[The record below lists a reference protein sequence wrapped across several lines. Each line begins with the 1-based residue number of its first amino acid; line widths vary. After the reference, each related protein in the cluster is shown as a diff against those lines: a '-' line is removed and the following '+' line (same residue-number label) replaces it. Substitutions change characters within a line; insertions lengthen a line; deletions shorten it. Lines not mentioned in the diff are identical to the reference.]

1 MIMNAKI
8 GSYVGIT
15 DTWNRTT
22 ASGAGMQTAADYA
35 MNTPMSIQGDDDD
48 DNQDGESAATE
59 LELLHPLAAVASI
72 YGDPDGKYAAFLA
85 SKDPQYPSRA
95 YYLLTPGLSD
105 SGLSQTTT
113 TTTAVASST
122 SSTAQATGVAVSN
135 GTAAAT
141 SHGVLTVDTR
151 SLVMGLTLGAVSAL
165 IR

>member
-15 DTWNRTT
+15 DAWNRTT
-22 ASGAGMQTAADYA
+22 ASGAGIQAAADYA

-95 YYLLTPGLSD
+95 YYFLTPGLSD
-105 SGLSQTTT
+105 SGLGERT

-122 SSTAQATGVAVSN
+122 SSAVQETGVAVSN

-141 SHGVLTVDTR
+141 SSAVRTVEMA
-151 SLVMGLTLGAVSAL
+151 SLVMGLTLGTVYAL